1 MATKDIIAGFA
12 YGFLSMIAF
21 GFYGLPRKLSQMSQ
35 RDFMVYM
42 SLGVLIGTSLIGL
55 PRVDQVWSSRH
66 VVALSYLGGIL
77 WYLGGL
83 MWIKAIDCIGY
94 GSATAIK
101 NTTCIF
107 ATIIGIV
114 LFNEYAH
121 AGAWRILL
129 VVLGSVLVSV
139 SAILLLRTGTERNGD
154 KQQDGGMDL
163 FRGVALALGAAVFFA
178 LYTVPGR
185 FVNGNTAEWGWQY
198 YCLVGQGVFLAGLVT
213 YGISG
218 DITSALRE
226 SLRERLLGIL
236 SGLLF
241 GVAFAL
247 MMTSM
252 NLVGMAVGFSLANLN
267 IVIVLPLSILIVKE
281 VDYYAQKRLILLGV
295 TCAVIGT
302 VCLALS
308 KG

>member
-1 MATKDIIAGFA
+1 MATKDIVAGFV
-12 YGFLSMIAF
+12 YGVLSMLAF

-35 RDFMVYM
+35 RDFMIYM
-42 SLGVLIGTSLIGL
+42 SLGVLMGTSLIGL
-55 PRVDQVWSSRH
+55 PRVDRVWSSAH
-66 VVALSYLGGIL
+66 AVALSYLGGIL

-83 MWIKAIDCIGY
+83 MWIKAMDYIGY

-101 NTTCIF
+101 NTTCVF
-107 ATIIGIV
+107 ATVIGIV
-114 LFNEYAH
+114 VFNEYAH

-129 VVLGSVLVSV
+129 VVLGSILVSI
-139 SAILLLRTGTERNGD
+139 SATLLLRTVTERNGD
-154 KQQDGGMDL
+154 KQQDGGVDRL
-163 FRGVALALGAAVFFA
+163 RGVTLALGAAVSFA

-185 FVNGNTAEWGWQY
+185 FANGNSAEWGWQY
-198 YCLVGQGVFLAGLVT
+198 YCLVGQGVFLAGLVC

-218 DITSALRE
+218 DIASALRE
-226 SLRERLLGIL
+226 PLRERLLGIL
-236 SGLLF
+236 AGFLF

-267 IVIVLPLSILIVKE
+267 IVVVLPLSILIVKE
-281 VDYYAQKRLILLGV
+281 VDYYAQRRLILLGAA
-295 TCAVIGT
+295 CAVIGT